1 MYLYLGHVFSVL
13 GEVRCLPRPE
23 VSEQMINDVLQSI
36 RRVVR
41 GQGGGGD
48 RWAELH
54 DLSNQ
59 APATS
64 STTTTDSTATTVT
77 SSVASTPTTIKISTE
92 ISKSSTITSTTTT
105 TTTTVTTTKTT
116 TTTKTIS
123 KRVGSSEQEELCD
136 TVPNNSLL
144 RNGLGS
150 TGFTWPE
157 GKIPYEISADFNE
170 TQKATI
176 ESAIEYYNQEFS
188 GCLRWVEHSD
198 EQNFVIFE
206 NTGTCSSRIELQ
218 TNLREDYAKFYNHGA
233 EKAPTRAFSRL
244 KVPLVPSSTFT
255 FKTLLRHYAKCA

>member
-1 MYLYLGHVFSVL
+1 
-13 GEVRCLPRPE
+13 
-23 VSEQMINDVLQSI
+23 MINDVLQSI
-36 RRVVR
+36 RRVVQGQGGGGDR
-41 GQGGGGD
+41 WAGQGGGGD

-59 APATS
+59 SPATS

-92 ISKSSTITSTTTT
+92 ISKTSTTTSTTTT
-105 TTTTVTTTKTT
+105 TITTTITTTVTTTTT
-116 TTTKTIS
+116 TTQTIS

-218 TNLREDYAKFYNHGA
+218 TNIREDY
-233 EKAPTRAFSRL
+233 TRLSWRR
-244 KVPLVPSSTFT
+244 PLLYCGLIP
-255 FKTLLRHYAKCA
+255 L

>member
-1 MYLYLGHVFSVL
+1 MV

-105 TTTTVTTTKTT
+105 TTTTTVTTAK
-116 TTTKTIS
+116 TTKTIS

>member
-1 MYLYLGHVFSVL
+1 MG
-13 GEVRCLPRPE
+13 CLPRPE

-36 RRVVR
+36 RRVVQ

-59 APATS
+59 SPATS
-64 STTTTDSTATTVT
+64 STTTTDSTSTTVT

-92 ISKSSTITSTTTT
+92 ISKTTTTTSITKATSATATTKTTTVTTTT
-105 TTTTVTTTKTT
+105 TTTQ
-116 TTTKTIS
+116 TIS

-188 GCLRWVEHSD
+188 GCLRWVEHSN

-218 TNLREDYAKFYNHGA
+218 TNIREDY
-233 EKAPTRAFSRL
+233 TRLSWRRHL
-244 KVPLVPSSTFT
+244 LYCGLIPL
-255 FKTLLRHYAKCA
+255 